1 MKTGWIRLIVAHNVA
16 YLVWG
21 AGRSRWS
28 TSAWRVLGARG
39 VSPALFGS
47 EQTAKRGQWLP
58 GTRKVITVE
67 EYDALM
73 VMAVLAGGCEPRH
86 RDEI

>member
-1 MKTGWIRLIVAHNVA
+1 MKTGWIRLVVADNGA

-21 AGRSRWS
+21 AGRTKWDS
-28 TSAWRVLGARG
+28 SAWRTLGARG
-39 VSPALFGS
+39 MSPAIFGS
-47 EQTAKRGQWLP
+47 EQTARRGQWLP

-73 VMAVLAGGCEPRH
+73 VMYVLA
-86 RDEI
+86 DEA